1 MWFEKKE
8 IHSHIILAKFWT
20 LLRSQISKS
29 CLFLKSGNTF
39 LSTLQL
45 PIPRQRPFYLFD
57 SIFVEKSF
65 DICKTEVYLSC
76 FLRFSFSC
84 WVFIWSSIT
93 ILSSENLRKSIEPE
107 LPPCWYAKLQTA
119 STIGPK
125 LWETSNGFFEIY
137 KWLKFGEVIAEHYKK
152 EWCNY

>member
-1 MWFEKKE
+1 MY
-8 IHSHIILAKFWT
+8 IFWST
-20 LLRSQISKS
+20 EVVLVVLDCSKYM
-29 CLFLKSGNTF
+29 LITQYLKN
-39 LSTLQL
+39 LKVVYKMSTYSQL

-57 SIFVEKSF
+57 SIFVEKWF

-119 STIGPK
+119 STIWPK

-137 KWLKFGEVIAEHYKK
+137 KWLKFGEVIAEQYEKL
-152 EWCNY
+152 WWNC

>member
-1 MWFEKKE
+1 MY
-8 IHSHIILAKFWT
+8 IFWST
-20 LLRSQISKS
+20 EVVLVVLDCSKYM
-29 CLFLKSGNTF
+29 LITQYLKN
-39 LSTLQL
+39 LKVVYKMSTYSQL

-57 SIFVEKSF
+57 SIFVEKWF

-137 KWLKFGEVIAEHYKK
+137 KWLKFGEVIAEQYEKL
-152 EWCNY
+152 WWNC

>member
-1 MWFEKKE
+1 MS
-8 IHSHIILAKFWT
+8 IFWSTEVVLVVLDCSKYMLIT
-20 LLRSQISKS
+20 LY
-29 CLFLKSGNTF
+29 LKN
-39 LSTLQL
+39 LKVVYKMSTYSQL

-137 KWLKFGEVIAEHYKK
+137 KWLKFGEVIAEQYEKL
-152 EWCNY
+152 WWNC

>member
-1 MWFEKKE
+1 MY
-8 IHSHIILAKFWT
+8 IFWST
-20 LLRSQISKS
+20 EVVLVVLDCSKYM
-29 CLFLKSGNTF
+29 LITQYLKN
-39 LSTLQL
+39 LKVVYKMSTYSQL

-137 KWLKFGEVIAEHYKK
+137 KWLKFGEVIAEQYEKL
-152 EWCNY
+152 WWNC